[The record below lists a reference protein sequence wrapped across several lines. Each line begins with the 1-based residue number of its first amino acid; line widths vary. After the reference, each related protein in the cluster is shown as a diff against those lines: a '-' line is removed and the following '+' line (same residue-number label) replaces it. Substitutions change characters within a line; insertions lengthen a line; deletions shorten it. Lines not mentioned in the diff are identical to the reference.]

1 MRNILTDVCFLVWF
15 LHVEITTP
23 LLHKVVEYGTIIASN
38 GFTHASKLLFGGGK
52 GNALRFQP
60 TPPPENGAD
69 SLYFLRLSSLS
80 LCNSFHQAYG
90 RMFIGKILH
99 KHLLARN
106 YFSRLP
112 GMAQH
117 MKQKISGKTRG
128 LAVNN
133 GARAAAL
140 KA

>member
-1 MRNILTDVCFLVWF
+1 MRIINRCLLSRWF

-23 LLHKVVEYGTIIASN
+23 LLHKVLEYGTIIASN
-38 GFTHASKLLFGGGK
+38 GFTHASKLLLGGGK
-52 GNALRFQP
+52 GNTLHFQSIP
-60 TPPPENGAD
+60 TPENGAD
-69 SLYFLRLSSLS
+69 YLYFLRLSSLS

-99 KHLLARN
+99 KHVLARN

-112 GMAQH
+112 GMAEH
-117 MKQKISGKTRG
+117 MKQKISGQTRG
-128 LAVNN
+128 LAANN